1 MLGVIIAILA
11 CFWLIAVVLHGVG
24 LPRFDGGGSGLSLRA
39 HPRPFWIFMSIVV
52 GVFVIVEGAL
62 LAPIIQRESE
72 ASRTRQALLAVAAAA
87 QEHVLDRM
95 LAQRTVWLR
104 SHGHV

>member
-1 MLGVIIAILA
+1 MGAIIAILA

-24 LPRFDGGGSGLSLRA
+24 LIRIGGGGSGLSVRG
-39 HPRPFWIFMSIVV
+39 HPHAFWIFMAVIV
-52 GVFVIVEGAL
+52 GMFAIVEGAL
-62 LAPIIQRESE
+62 LAPIIQREAE
-72 ASRTRQALLAVAAAA
+72 ASPTRQALVAAAAAA

-104 SHGHV
+104 GHGHV